1 MDKLNKT
8 SSLLSELNK
17 YEIII
22 ILLLS
27 VLPVA
32 IAYLSF
38 PDFMGDDTFIHV
50 GFIKGLIETGKF
62 TFTGNETYGTTSP
75 LWVILNALFS
85 LLTKNPELSIRILSG
100 VFGVITILLFN
111 YVLKIININFSL
123 RIFLTLSLALNPFF
137 IKWSISGME
146 ASAVM
151 SASIMCMIL
160 LLQKKYEPSNILGFV
175 IGLSFLL
182 RPEFSGVFVISLFFF
197 WVVKKKLSFIISF
210 SLQFLLVITSWF
222 IYAWTHFGTIIPNT
236 FRAKAKDNFLSIDV
250 DKLIRNIKV
259 LLAGNIPEFLVIS
272 VAVVMILFIKSKSNI
287 KNPSSNILSFFNKQE
302 YILLI
307 LWISGFYFFYI
318 LKNVTILSRYSLM
331 FVPTII
337 LLTAIL
343 LNNLKTIFNQVQYN
357 FVVGFYVIFILLL
370 NNFIT
375 FNTIVPSNNNFANGF
390 QKTFKEISEIIKN
403 DNTIERKTVALTDVG
418 IVGTYSTAKVFD
430 LAGLVDKDRFNY
442 NNYYDYVIAKK
453 PIYLVLRE
461 EADISEVV
469 MKNVQYKILYKKKVP
484 GFGINTP
491 KPRTVTLYKL
501 FW

>member
-8 SSLLSELNK
+8 SSLLSGLNK
-17 YEIII
+17 FEIII

-27 VLPVA
+27 ILPVA

-38 PDFMGDDTFIHV
+38 PEFMGDDTFIHV

-62 TFTGNETYGTTSP
+62 TFTGTETYGTTSP

-85 LLTKNPELSIRILSG
+85 LLTKNPVLSIRILSG
-100 VFGVITILLFN
+100 VFSIITILLLNF
-111 YVLKIININFSL
+111 VLKIISINFSL
-123 RIFLTLSLALNPFF
+123 RIFLLLSFALNPFF

-151 SASIMCMIL
+151 SALIMCMIL
-160 LLQKKYEPSNILGFV
+160 VLHKKYEPLNILGFV
-175 IGLSFLL
+175 MGLSFLL
-182 RPEFSGVFVISLFFF
+182 RPEFLGVFVISLFYFLGI
-197 WVVKKKLSFIISF
+197 KKKFSFIISF
-210 SLQFLLVITSWF
+210 SLQFLLVVTSWF
-222 IYAWTHFGTIIPNT
+222 IYAWIHFGTIIPNT
-236 FRAKAKDNFLSIDV
+236 FRAKAKDNFLNIDV

-259 LLAGNIPEFLVIS
+259 LLAGNIPEFLAIAAAVI
-272 VAVVMILFIKSKSNI
+272 MILFIKRKSNI
-287 KNPSSNILSFFNKQE
+287 KNLFSKTLIFFNKQE
-302 YILLI
+302 FVLLI

-337 LLTAIL
+337 FLTAIL
-343 LNNLKTIFNQVQYN
+343 LNNLKTIFNRFQYN
-357 FVVGFYVIFILLL
+357 FVLGFYVTSIFLI

-375 FNTIVPSNNNFANGF
+375 FNTVVPSNNNFANGF
-390 QKTFKEISEIIKN
+390 QKTFREISEIIKN

-442 NNYYDYVIAKK
+442 NTYYDYVIAKK

-469 MKNVQYKILYKKKVP
+469 PESVVYKVLYKKKVP

-491 KPRTVTLYKL
+491 EPRTVTLYKL

>member
-8 SSLLSELNK
+8 SSLLSGLNK
-17 YEIII
+17 FEMII

-236 FRAKAKDNFLSIDV
+236 FRAKAKDNFLNIDV
-250 DKLIRNIKV
+250 DKLFRNIKV

-469 MKNVQYKILYKKKVP
+469 MENVQYKILYKKKVP

-491 KPRTVTLYKL
+491 EPRTVTLYKL